1 MTHSHPSNPYVR
13 RLLMAAAMMSFA
25 IGPTACKPKV
35 GSQIKAIFSGDKGLA
50 LVPAR
55 RFDAN
60 AGSGAEFEN
69 SIRMMM
75 LPVKCSNQ
83 QEVVKLESFAL
94 TSEDGVRYHGGS
106 ILNADGQP
114 IPGTSSCVVFG
125 NYALHLWATQYL
137 FPREPQSEQ
146 EFVHQQWM
154 YLALR
159 GPYIKGNTGA
169 RPPALQKFYTEAGA
183 IPVKGGA
190 YNLAVWDSLFNPC
203 SEKDT
208 SAAAG
213 VRKDKFFKCEGAN
226 YRALQGTTEAVL
238 GNQIEIA
245 SEFLIDSMNAGE
257 FRSTDVRGIET
268 AIRVDGVLY
277 EGGFSSG
284 NALSLTGKTGKT
296 GRSRHVFSKSF
307 FQRNK
312 PARTVIG
319 NLFDGRVNG
328 SYNPQMSNT
337 MIRQPER
344 PRPLFPRGAPS
355 SSRPSSPAPI
365 PRPTS
370 SQPGVGQPVQQDNEL
385 NEFNQVTDIMNSQPQ
400 NEMYELESMKS
411 YGFNV
416 QSQTSAPT
424 VFDSFNFPPKPSG
437 DVQSQTSTPTVV
449 DSFSYPPN
457 PTTNNYDTFGLIGSL
472 GGNGVRMTPT
482 AIYGESPDG
491 SFFNIEDL
499 DRRPPFG
506 RPTSFMDAT
515 NALSRPPAVLPA
527 ITTVSTTPELPIS
540 TAEAWDLV
548 NNGF

>member
-1 MTHSHPSNPYVR
+1 M
-13 RLLMAAAMMSFA
+13 
-25 IGPTACKPKV
+25 
-35 GSQIKAIFSGDKGLA
+35 KAIFSGGKGFA
-50 LVPAR
+50 LIPAR
-55 RFDAN
+55 RFTTKGGN
-60 AGSGAEFEN
+60 GPEFEN

-106 ILNADGQP
+106 ILNANGQP

-146 EFVHQQWM
+146 EFVQQQWM

-159 GPYIKGNTGA
+159 GPYIPGKTGA

-203 SEKDT
+203 SAKDT

-213 VRKDKFFKCEGAN
+213 VRKDKFFKCEGPN
-226 YRALQGTTEAVL
+226 YRALQGTTEAML

-284 NALSLTGKTGKT
+284 KALSLTGKT

-307 FQRNK
+307 FQHK
-312 PARTVIG
+312 PVRTAIG
-319 NLFDGRVNG
+319 NRFDGRVNG
-328 SYNPQMSNT
+328 SYNPQYTNA
-337 MIRQPER
+337 MITQPER
-344 PRPLFPRGAPS
+344 PRPLYPQGAPS
-355 SSRPSSPAPI
+355 SSQPSSPAPI
-365 PRPTS
+365 PRPS
-370 SQPGVGQPVQQDNEL
+370 SQPGVGQPVQQGQTGEMD
-385 NEFNQVTDIMNSQPQ
+385 EFNQVTAIMNSQPHD
-400 NEMYELESMKS
+400 ELTELESLKNS
-411 YGFNV
+411 GLDV
-416 QSQTSAPT
+416 PSQTSAPT
-424 VFDSFNFPPKPSG
+424 VF
-437 DVQSQTSTPTVV
+437 T
-449 DSFSYPPN
+449 SFSLLPDQ
-457 PTTNNYDTFGLIGSL
+457 TTDNSNTFGLNASL
-472 GGNGVRMTPT
+472 GGNRFRMTPN
-482 AIYGESPDG
+482 AIYGESQGG
-491 SFFNIEDL
+491 SFSALEVL
-499 DRRPPFG
+499 DRTPPFG
-506 RPTSFMDAT
+506 GPTSFTDAT
-515 NALSRPPAVLPA
+515 NAVIPPAVLPA
-527 ITTVSTTPELPIS
+527 IEQRLIEPVPTITLEQ
-540 TAEAWDLV
+540 AQDLV
-548 NNGF
+548 NDGF